1 MTSQAR
7 QYPKT
12 RTARRIAGL
21 LAAVFALSA
30 CEVGEGTRPV
40 SMTLLDPTT
49 GLGEITLNQ
58 CFEGSLA
65 ALVVFSNGQVANFLQ
80 QGGFPRPVEL
90 SSSDES
96 VVRVSDG
103 TLPVPLLEN
112 QAYVR
117 GALLPVGPGT
127 ATITAKY
134 SSLEEQIQVTVQP
147 PGGVEV
153 RPGTQ
158 TVARGATQLFDVF
171 AILNG
176 TERDVTPLVIWSLED
191 ENGNPMDPTKAR
203 ISATGVLEGR
213 ELGGPY
219 VVKAGLTACA
229 TPDLLP
235 ATVDAEDLRAQVS
248 VKEAQGL
255 VLERLDQ
262 TFDEEGAPL
271 PAPPLIVATS
281 QVFKT
286 FATFADPADGRHD
299 VTPQSRCEVIEPGL
313 PEGEV
318 SGRAIFVTALGAG
331 LLQSLAVTE
340 PDNPL
345 LVQAEFGDE
354 EAGEA
359 LTSNALEVEIV
370 QGVLEAIR
378 ISPENATVGLGQSV
392 DYSVE
397 GDYRLA
403 DESLLTL
410 DVTRQIR
417 LSSSDG
423 TVARP
428 DETAANPG
436 RVTAVALEPGCTRIR
451 AQALGPQG
459 DTSALVTDQ
468 TQLFVIND
476 TVACEPEAAP

>member
-153 RPGTQ
+153 RPACWKGANWAGRTSSR
-158 TVARGATQLFDVF
+158 RG
-171 AILNG
+171 
-176 TERDVTPLVIWSLED
+176 
-191 ENGNPMDPTKAR
+191 
-203 ISATGVLEGR
+203 
-213 ELGGPY
+213 
-219 VVKAGLTACA
+219 
-229 TPDLLP
+229 
-235 ATVDAEDLRAQVS
+235 
-248 VKEAQGL
+248 
-255 VLERLDQ
+255 
-262 TFDEEGAPL
+262 
-271 PAPPLIVATS
+271 
-281 QVFKT
+281 
-286 FATFADPADGRHD
+286 
-299 VTPQSRCEVIEPGL
+299 
-313 PEGEV
+313 
-318 SGRAIFVTALGAG
+318 
-331 LLQSLAVTE
+331 
-340 PDNPL
+340 
-345 LVQAEFGDE
+345 
-354 EAGEA
+354 
-359 LTSNALEVEIV
+359 
-370 QGVLEAIR
+370 
-378 ISPENATVGLGQSV
+378 
-392 DYSVE
+392 
-397 GDYRLA
+397 
-403 DESLLTL
+403 
-410 DVTRQIR
+410 
-417 LSSSDG
+417 
-423 TVARP
+423 
-428 DETAANPG
+428 
-436 RVTAVALEPGCTRIR
+436 
-451 AQALGPQG
+451 
-459 DTSALVTDQ
+459 
-468 TQLFVIND
+468 
-476 TVACEPEAAP
+476 